1 MKNRKFIDKWK
12 KKYKNAEWVK
22 NNAHLNFEWQVGT
35 VYSSIY
41 EGLIQF
47 RTSGIRVSKRSSFNT
62 LVAMGH
68 TQILG
73 PLKRRLNLDELKQL
87 QGFTTEFK
95 LGLSNSDSIKQL
107 GNSVHVDVVAYV
119 LKYLL
124 R

>member
-1 MKNRKFIDKWK
+1 
-12 KKYKNAEWVK
+12 
-22 NNAHLNFEWQVGT
+22 
-35 VYSSIY
+35 
-41 EGLIQF
+41 
-47 RTSGIRVSKRSSFNT
+47 
-62 LVAMGH
+62 MGH

-107 GNSVHVDVVAYV
+107 GNSVHVDVVASV